1 MGSILDLIKKIV
13 GGLFSFIGGILG
25 GNKSGFY
32 MEAEELPAS
41 KSAAPK
47 QEAPATLIA
56 EAPKAEAPKAEAPKA
71 PKPAAAPV
79 QNGAAPVAAPSNNG
93 SAPAPQPA
101 AASDLI
107 MLSTPRRR
115 PGANM
120 SSFLEMAKTVK
131 TPQG

>member
-13 GGLFSFIGGILG
+13 GGLFSFVGGILG

-32 MEAEELPAS
+32 MEAEEISA
-41 KSAAPK
+41 AAPK
-47 QEAPATLIA
+47 KEAPATLIA
-56 EAPKAEAPKAEAPKA
+56 ETPKVEA

-93 SAPAPQPA
+93 SAPAAKPA
-101 AASDLI
+101 AASDLV

-120 SSFLEMAKTVK
+120 SSFLEMARTAK